1 MNEDINTYEND
12 LEDVFLHLTTEEQD
26 EGPIIL
32 NEASQ
37 AEQLHHKKYAA
48 ELDNE

>member
-1 MNEDINTYEND
+1 MQMS

-37 AEQLHHKKYAA
+37 AEQLQHKKYAA